1 MSKRL
6 HHFTLLLVY
15 SLFASFQRNSD
26 EEEGSPLSFTS
37 PAHPTRT
44 PDHLPKRLLNLEKT
58 FSALTH
64 ASFLFCFVFLNQSG
78 GCAQSGCSCLRD
90 PSRNI
95 WTPSTLVFLPLRTV
109 LMRRS
114 LGSFPRTG
122 HSARMHF
129 LSVKITTK
137 KKKSILWSQQRLH
150 HLELFLQAD
159 AHVCVPGFNSFLFGE
174 SGPWDPLDG
183 MNLTLSLP
191 LIDRSVST
199 FSVCVSVQRRLLY
212 SLPEIRL

>member
-44 PDHLPKRLLNLEKT
+44 PDHLTKRLLNLEKT

-95 WTPSTLVFLPLRTV
+95 WTPSTLVFLPLRTA
-109 LMRRS
+109 LMRRF

-137 KKKSILWSQQRLH
+137 KKRA
-150 HLELFLQAD
+150 F
-159 AHVCVPGFNSFLFGE
+159 
-174 SGPWDPLDG
+174 SGLSKDFIISSSSYR
-183 MNLTLSLP
+183 LTLMFVFP
-191 LIDRSVST
+191 VLIHFCSVSLGRGILST
-199 FSVCVSVQRRLLY
+199 G
-212 SLPEIRL
+212 